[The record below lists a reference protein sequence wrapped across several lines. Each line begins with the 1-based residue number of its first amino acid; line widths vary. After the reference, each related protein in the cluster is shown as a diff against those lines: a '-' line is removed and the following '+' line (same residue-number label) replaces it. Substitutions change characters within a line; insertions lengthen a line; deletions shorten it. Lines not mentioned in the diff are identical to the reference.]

1 MSDVTFTLA
10 NELAEFFEQ
19 AAKFREVKAEEYPE
33 DLRNE
38 DSAKTLWKLA
48 EYVRWALSDDDP
60 RLDFM
65 ENVPWWNHIPCP
77 WSGIGQHAIRIGFGY
92 EVNDVN
98 DLDSELALFLGEARS
113 ELDRLAGYEDNE
125 ASGDDAA

>member
-19 AAKFREVKAEEYPE
+19 AAKFREVKAEEYPD

-48 EYVRWALSDDDP
+48 EYVRWALSDDDL

-65 ENVPWWNHIPCP
+65 ENVPWWNHIPYP
-77 WSGIGQHAIRIGFGY
+77 WRGIGQHAIRIGFGY
-92 EVNDVN
+92 EVND
-98 DLDSELALFLGEARS
+98 LHSELTLFLGQARS
-113 ELDRLAGYEDNE
+113 ELDRQAEYEDSE
-125 ASGDDAA
+125 TSGDDAT

>member
-10 NELAEFFEQ
+10 NELAELFEQ
-19 AAKFREVKAEEYPE
+19 AAKFREVKAEEYPD

-60 RLDFM
+60 RLAFVESVSWWDH
-65 ENVPWWNHIPCP
+65 VPYP
-77 WSGIGQHAIRIGFGY
+77 WGTIGQHAIRIGFGY
-92 EVNDVN
+92 EVND
-98 DLDSELALFLGEARS
+98 LHSELIFFLGEARS
-113 ELDRLAGYEDNE
+113 ELDQQAEYEDSE
-125 ASGDDAA
+125 TSGDDAT